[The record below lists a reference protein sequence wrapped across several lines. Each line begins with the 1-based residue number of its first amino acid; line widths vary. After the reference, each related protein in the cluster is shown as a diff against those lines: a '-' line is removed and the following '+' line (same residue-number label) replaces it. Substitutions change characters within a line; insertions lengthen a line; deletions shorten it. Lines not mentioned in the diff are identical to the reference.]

1 MKAGKILIVGGRGYV
16 GNHILKKAG
25 MMGLE
30 SVSVSRSSVDSLTSE
45 NENISYI
52 SGDALNPESFEE
64 SISTAD
70 TIGIE
75 ILYFSIFEIYF
86 FIFKIVYDYD

>member
-1 MKAGKILIVGGRGYV
+1 MQGGKILIIGGRGYV

-30 SVSVSRSSVDSLTSE
+30 SVSVSRSSVDSLNSE

-52 SGDALNPESFEE
+52 SGDALNPETFEE
-64 SISTAD
+64 SISKAD
-70 TIGIE
+70 TIGK
-75 ILYFSIFEIYF
+75 L
-86 FIFKIVYDYD
+86 FIFL